1 MSANAFIKSDD
12 YNDASKCLA
21 FLQEKGVE
29 IHIGLT
35 AEMPSVVFHG
45 YFTPT
50 AVAEWDREATEAEL
64 REKSNG
70 AWSEWLESTDLK
82 IDDKTQSAMAKSVS
96 VKRARGGASPD
107 PFLKISNPILME
119 FVLESL
125 AKKKEEVIKARF
137 DELCPKVSKSKATGA
152 RSAKRDKSEFDCVV
166 KNTEEEAQG
175 GGGDGKPKY
184 EYCLPCDDGAV
195 MLKDGKI
202 QVGKGKDG
210 KDLKPQSFKAVRKNT
225 PFLSQG
231 ACKCGITW
239 DRAKGSKKLKELSI
253 QGAFVMGCD
262 KDREQGSDFCSK
274 HQGKTSVYSD
284 KYKTGHYQGLT
295 YAQVLYNL
303 HQDGGE
309 VLADDGDWIQAEVGE
324 KWMTET
330 VVGA

>member
-12 YNDASKCLA
+12 YNDAPKCLA

-29 IHIGLT
+29 IHNGLT

-64 REKSNG
+64 REKSKG
-70 AWSEWLESTDLK
+70 AWDEWIAGDTTTDLK
-82 IDDKTQSAMAKSVS
+82 ATAAEVD
-96 VKRARGGASPD
+96 GAIFKKVAGKDS
-107 PFLKISNPILME
+107 IVVSNPILME
-119 FVLESL
+119 WVLEEL

-137 DELCPKVSKSKATGA
+137 DELRPKVSKSKATGA

-184 EYCLPCDDGAV
+184 EYCLPCDDGEV

-202 QVGKGKDG
+202 QKGAGKDG
-210 KDLKPQSFKAVRKNT
+210 KDLKPQSYKAVRKNT

-239 DRAKGSKKLKELSI
+239 DRAKGSKKLKELGI

-262 KDREQGSDFCSK
+262 KEREQGSDFCSK

-284 KYKTGHYQGLT
+284 KYKSGEYAGLT
-295 YAQVLYNL
+295 YAQVLYEL
-303 HQDGGE
+303 HHKKSAFPAGDEGC
-309 VLADDGDWIQAEVGE
+309 VLADDGEWIRAEVGE
-324 KWMTET
+324 NWVE
-330 VVGA
+330 